1 MHLDA
6 PTRWTWLHLLDRFSQ
21 ICIRKS
27 LRRGVSIFSDG
38 RAHDEELH
46 GPGISI
52 TRDGPLKGILHCL
65 FNVNV
70 RMRKAGNVK
79 VDKID
84 KVGKVDK
91 VSKTLGLA
99 RHSIHHYRVKFTF

>member
-1 MHLDA
+1 M
-6 PTRWTWLHLLDRFSQ
+6 
-21 ICIRKS
+21 
-27 LRRGVSIFSDG
+27 
-38 RAHDEELH
+38 
-46 GPGISI
+46 
-52 TRDGPLKGILHCL
+52 KGILHCL

-99 RHSIHHYRVKFTF
+99 RHSIHHYRVKFKF

>member
-1 MHLDA
+1 MDSHM
-6 PTRWTWLHLLDRFSQ
+6 TRNYM
-21 ICIRKS
+21 
-27 LRRGVSIFSDG
+27 G
-38 RAHDEELH
+38 RAFRLREMA
-46 GPGISI
+46 
-52 TRDGPLKGILHCL
+52 PLKGILHCL

-79 VDKID
+79 FDKID

-99 RHSIHHYRVKFTF
+99 RYSIHHYRVKFTF

>member
-1 MHLDA
+1 M
-6 PTRWTWLHLLDRFSQ
+6 
-21 ICIRKS
+21 
-27 LRRGVSIFSDG
+27 
-38 RAHDEELH
+38 
-46 GPGISI
+46 
-52 TRDGPLKGILHCL
+52 KGILHCL

-79 VDKID
+79 VDKIDKIDKID

-99 RHSIHHYRVKFTF
+99 RHSIHHYRVKFKF